1 MNFRRSKI
9 KLKKRPIIM
18 VDPLNI
24 NIITKLLSLVG
35 TSKKF
40 YAITQS
46 YEHDTILF
54 KELRESVNATI
65 KVVIC
70 AISHNLDQKDQIN
83 TIVRDSVSFY
93 NPFGLENIEAK
104 SKKEIANLELQ
115 RYYSKVYF

>member
-1 MNFRRSKI
+1 MI
-9 KLKKRPIIM
+9 A
-18 VDPLNI
+18 PLNI
-24 NIITKLLSLVG
+24 NLISKLLSLVG

-40 YAITQS
+40 NDITQS

-54 KELRESVNATI
+54 KELRESLNATI

-93 NPFGLENIEAK
+93 KPLGLENIQSK
-104 SKKEIANLELQ
+104 SKKEIANLELK
-115 RYYSKVYF
+115 RYDSKVYF